1 MRPCHIIDISRPAGS
16 ATANWPGDTP
26 FELTF
31 PVSQKKGDPI
41 TVGSIRLSTHF
52 GTHLDA
58 PAHYADSDITVDRIP
73 LQIVCGAA
81 QVIDS
86 PGRDEIILPDGLD
99 LPPRVLF
106 RTGAWPNHGK
116 FPNRIPTLAVAAID
130 KLAKSGVRLVGV
142 DLPSVD
148 QLDSKDLPVHH
159 ALLHSGIYIL
169 ESLWLEAVWP
179 GTYYLIALPIKIVGG
194 DAAPV
199 RAALFPEEL

>member
-1 MRPCHIIDISRPAGS
+1 MKSFFL
-16 ATANWPGDTP
+16 TASTFHPVCF
-26 FELTF
+26 FEL
-31 PVSQKKGDPI
+31 
-41 TVGSIRLSTHF
+41 
-52 GTHLDA
+52 
-58 PAHYADSDITVDRIP
+58 AH
-73 LQIVCGAA
+73 
-81 QVIDS
+81 
-86 PGRDEIILPDGLD
+86 GLTTEN
-99 LPPRVLF
+99 F
-106 RTGAWPNHGK
+106 RTE
-116 FPNRIPTLAVAAID
+116 IPTLAVAAID